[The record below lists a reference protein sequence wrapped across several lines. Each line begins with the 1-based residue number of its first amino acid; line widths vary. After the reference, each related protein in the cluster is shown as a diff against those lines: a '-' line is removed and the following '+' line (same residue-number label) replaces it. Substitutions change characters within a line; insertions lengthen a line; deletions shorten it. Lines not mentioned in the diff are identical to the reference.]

1 MALGGPNQR
10 MALAMLI
17 TDPAQAVS
25 IDRLIEGIWDDSPPE
40 QSRHTLQAYVSE
52 LRKIVGDPITWTGSG
67 YLLGTEPER
76 IDSHRFDQLASNAR
90 NLVPRSPERA
100 AQLLRQALELWR
112 GEPYADLAHVEALQP
127 EIRRLNQLRVAAI
140 EDRVEADLAMGLHRA
155 VVEELEVLTREH
167 PFRERLHG
175 QLMLA
180 LYRSRRQAE
189 ALRAYQRARVA
200 LAEELGIEPSS
211 ELRDLEQ
218 RILEQDPALD
228 LSAVAGLH
236 LGSSG
241 EEEESAGV
249 SGRDEPYSIRG
260 FEFRELVG
268 EGHLGRVF
276 RAYQPS
282 MGREVALKVIRSQFA
297 NDAGFVRRFE
307 ADAQVVAG
315 LEHPHIMSLYD
326 YWRDAEGT
334 YLVMPWLASGSLA
347 TELERGPL
355 TLAATMKLVDQV
367 GSALSYAHRHGVLHR
382 NITPSNVVLDGDGN
396 AYLSDFRLVAVEGPP
411 RVSGYVA
418 PEEMLDIP
426 VTAQTDLF
434 RFAVTIHTALA
445 GLDPDDGAALAAL
458 AEMRDDVPVD
468 VDVIIARAT
477 ARDPADRYS
486 RVEDFVRELRR
497 ATGSDVVPVP
507 SGPAEVP
514 GLLRNP
520 YKGLRAFQETDA
532 DDFFGR
538 EDLIGTLLDAVDER
552 KLVAV
557 VGSSGSGK
565 SSLVRA
571 GLIPSLRSGV
581 VAGSETWLITDMF
594 PGSHPFEELSYALE
608 RVAVKPVE
616 DLLDELASGP
626 AGFLRVVKRILPND
640 DAQLLLIVDQF
651 EELFSMVVDPEIRRL
666 FLDAMALAA
675 TDPDSRL
682 RTVITLRADF
692 FDRPLQFHRFGE
704 LMRSGLVSIPT
715 LSPDGLARAVSGPAR
730 NIGLELEPGL
740 AAEIVRDVEGQ
751 PGSLPLFQH
760 TLGELFDHREG
771 RQLTIDAYRRTGGV
785 SGALSRRAEQLYQSL
800 TRVEQ
805 EATENIFLRLVT
817 VDETREDTR
826 RRVRRSELASFDVG
840 STTIDSIL
848 QRFGAHRLLSFDHDQ
863 VTRGATVE
871 VAHEA
876 LINEWERFRGW
887 IDTSRSDLLLHHRL
901 EWAVR
906 EWLDSGRQQ
915 AFLLTGGRLEY
926 FEQWAA
932 DTDLILTSREHE
944 FLTLSRTRE
953 DARRTRRRRK
963 RRMMITGLTV
973 IAVVTSILAV
983 VATSQQRRAERGER
997 TALVRELT
1005 SAAHVNL
1012 DQDPDL
1018 ALLLA
1023 IEGIELAVD
1032 APREVAWDATAALH
1046 QALLA
1051 TPKVVAVDGG
1061 GRVAWSPTGDRI
1073 VTLGA
1078 GSEDQ
1083 DAHIWDATTGEP
1095 LGSLTGVGDPTDLA
1109 WSQEGDLI
1117 VVAHAGSPAAV
1128 WDANSYQLIR
1138 TIGDHSS
1145 GYVFSHL
1152 TSDGATLVLS
1162 ELPPTGGR
1170 PTAVTVWDVETAT
1183 EQISFDFPA
1192 GTWSTALSPDGMLLA
1207 VPEPETHL
1215 VRVFDVRS
1223 QKELFQLEQGR
1234 QVDFAAYSPDGRL
1247 LATVGANR
1255 IMVWDGKSDEL
1266 VEEYTFPGAGA
1277 TVLEWSPDGTLIGV
1291 GGMDTVT
1298 YLLDIGEEGEPVALS
1313 GHRSPVN
1320 DVAFSPDGLRIASS
1334 GADTRIWDMAA
1345 LSGGEVMTYQGPGT
1359 QGPGGTHAVWTTDA
1373 TRVLTTSFDNGATTV
1388 FEAESGRLLDSF
1400 PNQAAFGITARAI
1413 PSPDGR
1419 YIAITGATRDDPS
1432 GPIGTT
1438 RILDANTLAEVTVL
1452 DPGGN
1457 PAAFSA
1463 DSSLLLIGNFGA
1475 AHVYEVGSWRH
1486 LTALVD
1492 LTSRTEGN
1500 YAVWAGHFLSD
1511 GRHLVTG
1518 DSGRRQGA
1526 ALWDMTDWSIV
1537 GTIPVEGGSSQ
1548 FIAASADGRLVA
1560 LGTVSA
1566 GLVSVFEEN
1575 DILAGPPETAEPV
1588 AQFDAPDGL
1597 TFIALNPDGSVLITG
1612 GLTRQLTFWDVTT
1625 QQRMFTLETG
1635 SVPGE
1640 PTFSD
1645 DGRHLLVPFENEVTH
1660 LLSLDPQELI
1670 DLARSRVARDF
1681 TGPECGLYLHVE
1693 SCPARDN

>member
-1 MALGGPNQR
+1 MALGGPHQR
-10 MALAMLI
+10 MALALLL

-40 QSRHTLQAYVSE
+40 QARHTLQAYVSE

-67 YLLGTEPER
+67 YLLDTEPER
-76 IDSHRFDQLASNAR
+76 IDSHQFDQLASNAR
-90 NLVPRSPERA
+90 TLLPRSPERA

-112 GEPYADLAHVEALQP
+112 GEPYADLGHVEALQP
-127 EIRRLNQLRVAAI
+127 EIRRLNQLRIAAI

-175 QLMLA
+175 HLMLA

-200 LAEELGIEPSS
+200 LAEELGIDPSS

-218 RILEQDPALD
+218 RILEQDPELD

-236 LGSSG
+236 LDSSG
-241 EEEESAGV
+241 EQGESAGV
-249 SGRDEPYSIRG
+249 SSRDVPYAIRG
-260 FEFRELVG
+260 FEVRERVG
-268 EGHLGRVF
+268 EGHLGIVL

-282 MGREVALKVIRSQFA
+282 MGREVALKVIRPEFA
-297 NDAGFVRRFE
+297 NDVDFIRRFE

-315 LEHPHIMSLYD
+315 LEHPHIVSLYD
-326 YWRDAEGT
+326 YWRDPEGT

-411 RVSGYVA
+411 SMSAYAA

-426 VTAQTDLF
+426 ATAQTDLF
-434 RFAVTIHTALA
+434 RFAVTIHKAL
-445 GLDPDDGAALAAL
+445 GGRDPEDGAELEAL
-458 AEMRDDVPVD
+458 AELRDDVPVA
-468 VDVIIARAT
+468 VDVTIARAT

-507 SGPAEVP
+507 SGPAEVSE
-514 GLLRNP
+514 LLRNP

-532 DDFFGR
+532 EDFFGR
-538 EDLIGTLLDAVDER
+538 EDLIGTLLDAVDEH

-571 GLIPSLRSGV
+571 GLIPSIRSGA

-608 RVAVKPVE
+608 RVAARPVG
-616 DLLDELASGP
+616 DLLEELGSGG
-626 AGFLRVVKRILPND
+626 AGLLRVVKRILPND

-651 EELFSMVVDPEIRRL
+651 EELFSMVADPEIRRL
-666 FLDAMALAA
+666 FLDTLAISA
-675 TDPDSRL
+675 TGPDGRL
-682 RTVITLRADF
+682 RTVITLRGDF

-704 LMRSGLVSIPT
+704 LMRSGLVSIPA
-715 LSPDGLARAVSGPAR
+715 LAPDGLARAVSGPAR
-730 NIGLELEPGL
+730 NTGLELETGL

-760 TLGELFDHREG
+760 TLAELFDHREG
-771 RQLTIDAYRRTGGV
+771 RLLTIDAYRRTGGV
-785 SGALSRRAEQLYQSL
+785 SGALSERAEQLYQSL

-805 EATENIFLRLVT
+805 DAAENIFLRLVT

-826 RRVRRSELASFDVG
+826 RRVRRSELESFHVG

-876 LINEWERFRGW
+876 LIYKWERLRGW
-887 IDTSRSDLLLHHRL
+887 IDKSRSDLLLHHRL

-906 EWLDSGRQQ
+906 EWLDSGRQET
-915 AFLLTGGRLEY
+915 FLLTGGRLEH

-932 DTDLILTSREHE
+932 DTDLTLTNREHE
-944 FLTLSRTRE
+944 FLIASRARQ
-953 DARRTRRRRK
+953 DAREARRRRN
-963 RRMMITGLTV
+963 RGSV
-973 IAVVTSILAV
+973 IAGLIAISLVAVVLAV
-983 VATSQQRRAERGER
+983 AATLQQRRAEQGER
-997 TALVRELT
+997 TVLVRELT
-1005 SAAHVNL
+1005 SAARVNL

-1023 IEGIELAVD
+1023 IEAMELAVD
-1032 APREVAWDATAALH
+1032 APQEVTWDATAALH

-1051 TPKVVAVDGG
+1051 TPKVVGVDGG
-1061 GRVAWSPTGDRI
+1061 GRVAWNPTGERI
-1073 VTLGA
+1073 VTLSA
-1078 GSEDQ
+1078 GSENP
-1083 DAHIWDATTGEP
+1083 DAHIWDTTTGEL
-1095 LGSLTGVGDPTDLA
+1095 LGSLTGLGNPTDLA
-1109 WSQEGDLI
+1109 WSEEGDLI
-1117 VVAHAGSPAAV
+1117 VVTYAGSPAAV
-1128 WDANSYQLIR
+1128 WDAETYQLAR
-1138 TIGDHSS
+1138 TIGDHPS
-1145 GYVFSHL
+1145 GYMFPRF

-1162 ELPPTGGR
+1162 EVPATGGR
-1170 PTAVTVWDVETAT
+1170 PTAVTVWDIETAT
-1183 EQISFDFPA
+1183 KQISFDFPA
-1192 GTWSTALSPDGMLLA
+1192 GSWSTALGRDDSHLA
-1207 VPEPETHL
+1207 VPEPDTDL
-1215 VRVFDVRS
+1215 VRVFDARS
-1223 QKELFQLEQGR
+1223 QEELFQLDHGR
-1234 QVDFAAYSPDGRL
+1234 QVDYATYSPDGRF
-1247 LATVGANR
+1247 LATVGANT
-1255 IMVWDGKSDEL
+1255 IVLWDGRGDEL
-1266 VEEYTFPGAGA
+1266 LGEYPFPGDGA
-1277 TVLEWSPDGTLIGV
+1277 TVVEWSPDGKLIGV

-1298 YLLDIGEEGEPVALS
+1298 YLLDIQESDEPVALR
-1313 GHRSPVN
+1313 GHRSQVN
-1320 DVAFSPDGLRIASS
+1320 DLAFSPDGLRVASS
-1334 GADTRIWDMAA
+1334 GADTRIWDLAA
-1345 LSGGEVMTYQGPGT
+1345 LSGGEVMTYRGDAGDL
-1359 QGPGGTHAVWTTDA
+1359 THAAWTTDG
-1373 TRVLTTSFDNGATTV
+1373 TRVLATSFDDGATTV
-1388 FEAESGRLLDSF
+1388 FEAESGRLLESF
-1400 PNQAAFGITARAI
+1400 PNEAAFGITARAI

-1419 YIAITGATRDDPS
+1419 YIAMTGATRDDPS

-1438 RILDANTLAEVTVL
+1438 QILDADTLEEVTVL

-1463 DSSLLLIGNFGA
+1463 DSSLLLIGNFDG
-1475 AHVYEVGSWRH
+1475 AHVYETGSWRH
-1486 LTALVD
+1486 LTALAD

-1518 DSGRRQGA
+1518 DSGKRQGS

-1537 GTIPVEGGSSQ
+1537 GTIPVEGGSSEHVS
-1548 FIAASADGRLVA
+1548 ASADGRLVGFA
-1560 LGTVSA
+1560 TITSGM
-1566 GLVSVFEEN
+1566 VSVFDEN
-1575 DILAGPPETAEPV
+1575 DILAEPPEAAEPV
-1588 AQFDAPDGL
+1588 GQFDAPDGL
-1597 TFIALNPDGSVLITG
+1597 TFIALSPDGSVLVTG

-1625 QQRMFTLETG
+1625 EQRMYTLETG
-1635 SVPGE
+1635 SHPGE

-1645 DGRHLLVPFENEVTH
+1645 DGRHLLVPYENGVTH

-1670 DLARSRVARDF
+1670 DLARNRVTRDL
-1681 TGPECGLYLHVE
+1681 TEPECGLYLHVE

>member
-1 MALGGPNQR
+1 MALGGPHQR
-10 MALAMLI
+10 MALALLL
-17 TDPAQAVS
+17 TDPAQSVS
-25 IDRLIEGIWDDSPPE
+25 IDSLIEGIWDDSPPE
-40 QSRHTLQAYVSE
+40 QARHTLQAYVSE
-52 LRKIVGDPITWTGSG
+52 LRKIVGDPISWTGSG
-67 YLLGTEPER
+67 YLLDAESER
-76 IDSHRFDQLASNAR
+76 IDSHRFDRLVSNAR
-90 NLVPRSPERA
+90 NLLPQSPERA
-100 AQLLRQALELWR
+100 AQLLLQALELWR
-112 GEPYADLAHVEALQP
+112 GEPYADLAYVEALQP
-127 EIRRLNQLRVAAI
+127 EIRRLNQLRIAAI
-140 EDRVEADLAMGLHRA
+140 EDRVEAELAMGLHRA

-200 LAEELGIEPSS
+200 LAEELGIDPSS

-218 RILEQDPALD
+218 RILEQDPELD

-236 LGSSG
+236 AGSG
-241 EEEESAGV
+241 GGQNESASV
-249 SGRDEPYSIRG
+249 SGRDSPYAIRG
-260 FEFRELVG
+260 YEVRELVG

-282 MGREVALKVIRSQFA
+282 MGREVALKVIRPEFA
-297 NDAGFVRRFE
+297 NDAEFIRRFE

-315 LEHPHIMSLYD
+315 LEHPHIVSLYD
-326 YWRDAEGT
+326 YWRDPKGT
-334 YLVMPWLASGSLA
+334 YLVMPWLAGGSLA

-355 TLAATMKLVDQV
+355 SLAATMKIVDQV

-411 RVSGYVA
+411 TTSMYVA
-418 PEEMLDIP
+418 PEEMLDVP

-434 RFAVTIHTALA
+434 RFAVTVHRALA
-445 GLDPDDGAALAAL
+445 GLDSDDGAELAAL
-458 AEMRDDVPVD
+458 AEFRDDVPVD

-477 ARDPADRYS
+477 ARDPAERYS

-497 ATGSDVVPVP
+497 ATGSDVVSVP
-507 SGPAEVP
+507 SGAEIP

-538 EDLIGTLLDAVDER
+538 EDLMGTLLDAVDEH

-571 GLIPSLRSGV
+571 GLIPSIRSGA

-608 RVAVKPVE
+608 RVAVRPVGN
-616 DLLDELASGP
+616 LLEELGNGA
-626 AGFLRVVKRILPND
+626 AGLLRVVKRILPGD
-640 DAQLLLIVDQF
+640 DAQLLLVVDQF
-651 EELFSMVVDPEIRRL
+651 EELFSMVADPEIRRL
-666 FLDAMALAA
+666 FLDALAIAA

-682 RTVITLRADF
+682 RTVITLRGDF

-704 LMRSGLVSIPT
+704 LMRSGLVSIPA

-730 NIGLELEPGL
+730 NTGLELEPGL
-740 AAEIVRDVEGQ
+740 AAEIVRDVEGE

-760 TLGELFDHREG
+760 TLAELFDRRDG
-771 RQLTIDAYRRTGGV
+771 RLLTIGAYRRTGGV
-785 SGALSRRAEQLYQSL
+785 SGALSGRAEQLYQSL

-805 EATENIFLRLVT
+805 EATEDIFLRLVT

-826 RRVRRSELASFDVG
+826 RRVRRSELESFHVG

-848 QRFGAHRLLSFDHDQ
+848 QRFGAYRLLSFDHDE

-876 LINEWERFRGW
+876 LIHEWERLRGW
-887 IDTSRSDLLLHHRL
+887 IDKSRSDLLLHHRL

-906 EWLDSGRQQ
+906 EWLDSGRQE
-915 AFLLTGGRLEY
+915 AFLLTGGRLEH

-932 DTDLILTSREHE
+932 DTDLTLTSREHE
-944 FLTLSRTRE
+944 FLTASRTRQ
-953 DARRTRRRRK
+953 DAREARQRRNRAS
-963 RRMMITGLTV
+963 V
-973 IAVVTSILAV
+973 IAGLIAIALVAVVFAV
-983 VATSQQRRAERGER
+983 VATLQQHRAEQGER
-997 TALVRELT
+997 TVLVRELT
-1005 SAAHVNL
+1005 SAARVNL

-1023 IEGIELAVD
+1023 IEAMEHAVD

-1061 GRVAWSPTGDRI
+1061 GRVAWDPSGDRI
-1073 VTLGA
+1073 VTLSA

-1083 DAHIWDATTGEP
+1083 DAHIWDTTTGEL
-1095 LGSLTGVGDPTDLA
+1095 LGSLPGLGQPTDLA
-1109 WSQEGDLI
+1109 WSEEGDSI
-1117 VVAHAGSPAAV
+1117 VVTYAGSPAAV
-1128 WDANSYQLIR
+1128 WDAETYQLTR
-1138 TIGDHSS
+1138 TIGDHQS
-1145 GYVFSHL
+1145 GYRFPHL
-1152 TSDGATLVLS
+1152 TSDGATVVLS

-1170 PTAVTVWDVETAT
+1170 PTAVTVWAVETAT
-1183 EQISFDFPA
+1183 KQISFDFPA
-1192 GTWSTALSPDGMLLA
+1192 GTWSTALSPDGSRLA
-1207 VPEPETHL
+1207 VPEPETRL

-1223 QKELFQLEQGR
+1223 QEELFKLEHGR
-1234 QVDFAAYSPDGRL
+1234 QADFAAYSPDGQL

-1255 IMVWDGKSDEL
+1255 IMVWDGRGDEL
-1266 VEEYTFPGAGA
+1266 LDEYLFPGDGA
-1277 TVLEWSPDGTLIGV
+1277 TVLEWSPDGTLIGI

-1298 YLLDIGEEGEPVALS
+1298 YLLDIEGSDESVALR
-1313 GHRSPVN
+1313 GHRSQVN
-1320 DVAFSPDGLRIASS
+1320 DVAFSPDGLRVASS
-1334 GADTRIWDMAA
+1334 GADTRIWDLAA
-1345 LSGGEVMTYQGPGT
+1345 LSGGEVMTYQPDADNS
-1359 QGPGGTHAVWTTDA
+1359 GTHAAWTTDR
-1373 TRVLTTSFDNGATTV
+1373 TRVLATSFDDGATTV
-1388 FEAESGRLLDSF
+1388 FEAESGRVLESF
-1400 PNQAAFGITARAI
+1400 PNQSAFGITARAI

-1438 RILDANTLAEVTVL
+1438 RILDANTLEEATVL

-1463 DSSLLLIGNFGA
+1463 DSSLLLIGNYGG
-1475 AHVYEVGSWRH
+1475 AHVYETGSWRH

-1511 GRHLVTG
+1511 GHHLVTG
-1518 DSGRRQGA
+1518 DSGKRQGS
-1526 ALWDMTDWSIV
+1526 ALWDITDWSIV
-1537 GTIPVEGGSSQ
+1537 GTIPVEGGSSEH
-1548 FIAASADGRLVA
+1548 ISVSADGRLVA
-1560 LGTVSA
+1560 FATITSGM
-1566 GLVSVFEEN
+1566 VSVFDED
-1575 DILAGPPETAEPV
+1575 DILAGPPEAAEPV

-1597 TFIALNPDGSVLITG
+1597 TFIALSPDGSVLVTG

-1625 QQRMFTLETG
+1625 EQRMYTLDIG

-1645 DGRHLLVPFENEVTH
+1645 DGRHLLVPFENGVTH
-1660 LLSLDPQELI
+1660 LFSLDPRELI
-1670 DLARSRVARDF
+1670 DLARNRVARDL
-1681 TGPECGLYLHVE
+1681 TETECGLYLHVE